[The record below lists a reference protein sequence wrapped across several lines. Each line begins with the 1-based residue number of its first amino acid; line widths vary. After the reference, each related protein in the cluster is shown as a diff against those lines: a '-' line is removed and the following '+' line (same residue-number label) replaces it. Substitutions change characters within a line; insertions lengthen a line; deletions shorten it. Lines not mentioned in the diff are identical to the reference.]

1 MGSDVGRDAGGADG
15 PLAPQF
21 AALASAYGVATE
33 YTDWRGRHT
42 QVPAETVRAVLAAL
56 GVDAETPGAAA
67 KALEEHGLATW
78 RRPLPPCVV
87 ATAGRPAQL
96 LAHVPSGEELDA
108 VLDLEDGERRADV
121 TFEPPTEAREVDGRR
136 LEARPLTLPAD
147 LPLGWHRLRLVAAR
161 AQAEASVVVTPAY
174 LGAPPALGDSR
185 AWGFMT
191 QLYQVRSARSW
202 GLGDLADL
210 ADLAGWSGW
219 ELGAGFVLV
228 NPLHAAEP
236 VGHLEPSP
244 YLPVTRRFVNPVY
257 LRVEA
262 IPEYAYLPAEDR
274 TEVERLAA
282 QQRKANILDE
292 QLDRD
297 AVWAAKRA
305 ALERVFA
312 MPRSPGRQAAY
323 AAFVEREG
331 GGLEDFATW
340 CALAEQHGLPW
351 REWPA
356 DLQDPRS
363 PAVARAREE
372 LAGRVDFW
380 QWLQWALD
388 EQLAAA
394 QRTAR
399 EAGMPLGVVHDLAVG
414 VHGGGADA
422 WSLQDVLAL
431 GVSVGAPPDAF
442 NQQGQDWAQPPWRP
456 DRLAELGYA
465 PYRDMIRT
473 VLRHAGGVRVD
484 HVMGLFRLW
493 WTPHGMGPQQGT
505 YVRFDFEAMVGILA
519 LEAARAG
526 ALVVGEDLGNVEP
539 WVRDYLRERGVL
551 GTSILWFER
560 DWDADRPL
568 RPEEWRELVL
578 ATVTTHDLPPTAG
591 YLGGE
596 HIRIRAELGL
606 LERPVEEEREHD
618 AAELRSWRALLGE
631 LGLLAPG
638 ADESAEVEALHRY
651 LARTP
656 ARLLGVQLADAVGD
670 RRAINQPGTSDE
682 YPNWRLPLADASGRP
697 VLLDDLVS
705 ARRVRTLAAAV
716 STAHG
721 GPDER

>member
-1 MGSDVGRDAGGADG
+1 MSDAPSSLELSPELAD
-15 PLAPQF
+15 LA
-21 AALASAYGVATE
+21 AAYGVATE
-33 YTDWRGRHT
+33 YSDWRGRHV
-42 QVPAETVRAVLAAL
+42 QVSGATIHAVLAAL
-56 GVDAETPGAAA
+56 GIDTSTSAATAAA
-67 KALEEHGLATW
+67 LEDRLLSPW
-78 RRPLPPCVV
+78 RRLLPPCVV
-87 ATAGRPAQL
+87 TTGGREAQL
-96 LAHVPSGEELDA
+96 LAHVPAGEPIE
-108 VLDLEDGERRADV
+108 VLFELEDGGRRADV
-121 TFEPPTEAREVDGRR
+121 PVGDAVEVREVDGRR

-147 LPLGWHRLRLVAAR
+147 LALGWHRLRLTAGTAVADAPL
-161 AQAEASVVVTPAY
+161 AVTPAY
-174 LGAPPALGDSR
+174 LGAPPALGDER

-210 ADLAGWSGW
+210 ADLAGWSGH

-236 VGHLEPSP
+236 VGPMEPSP
-244 YLPVTRRFVNPVY
+244 YLPATRRFVNPVY
-257 LRVEA
+257 SRVEA
-262 IPEYAYLPAEDR
+262 IPEYAYLPPADR

-282 QQRKANILDE
+282 RQRAVNSRDE
-292 QLDRD
+292 RLDRD

-312 MPRSPGRQAAY
+312 VPRSLGRQAAY

-331 GGLEDFATW
+331 PGLEDFTTW

-356 DLQDPRS
+356 DLHDPGS
-363 PAVARAREE
+363 PAVARARVE

-380 QWLQWALD
+380 RWLQWTLD

-394 QRTAR
+394 QRGAR

-414 VHGGGADA
+414 VSGGGADA

-456 DRLAELGYA
+456 DRLAEVGYA

-493 WTPHGMGPQQGT
+493 WTPHGMAPQQGT
-505 YVRFDFEAMVGILA
+505 YVRLDHEAMVGILA
-519 LEAARAG
+519 LEADRAG

-539 WVRDYLRERGVL
+539 WVRDHLRQRGIL

-568 RPEEWRELVL
+568 RPEEWRELAL

-591 YLGGE
+591 YLSGE

-606 LERPVEEEREHD
+606 LERPVEEERAQD
-618 AAELRSWRALLGE
+618 AAEIQSWRALLAE
-631 LGLLAPG
+631 LGLLAAG
-638 ADESAEVEALHRY
+638 GDERTEVEALHRY

-656 ARLLGVQLADAVGD
+656 ARLLGVQLADAAGE

-682 YPNWRLPLADASGRP
+682 YPNWRLPLTDGAGQAM
-697 VLLDDLVS
+697 LLEELVS
-705 ARRVRTLAAAV
+705 SVRARALAAV
-716 STAHG
+716 MSEVPTSSETTIG
-721 GPDER
+721 